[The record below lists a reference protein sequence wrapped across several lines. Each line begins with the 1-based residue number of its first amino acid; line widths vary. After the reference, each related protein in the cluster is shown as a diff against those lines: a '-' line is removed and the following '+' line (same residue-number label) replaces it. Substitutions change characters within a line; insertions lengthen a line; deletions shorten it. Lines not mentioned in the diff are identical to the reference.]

1 MALCVL
7 TQKAAYIF
15 LSCIYSKGGK
25 INFLYH
31 LKGKVGGTVETHGTC
46 DRKKQKLINMYAS
59 YMHGGQVCHI
69 YVGKTCV
76 PHICGGDT
84 CASCIHVRH
93 VCLIH
98 A

>member
-1 MALCVL
+1 MVLCAI

-31 LKGKVGGTVETHGTC
+31 LKGKVGGTVETHGTW

-59 YMHGGQVCHI
+59 YMHGGHVYFI
-69 YVGKTCV
+69 YAWETYM
-76 PHICGGDT
+76 PHLCIGDMYV
-84 CASCIHVRH
+84 SYM
-93 VCLIH
+93 
-98 A
+98 